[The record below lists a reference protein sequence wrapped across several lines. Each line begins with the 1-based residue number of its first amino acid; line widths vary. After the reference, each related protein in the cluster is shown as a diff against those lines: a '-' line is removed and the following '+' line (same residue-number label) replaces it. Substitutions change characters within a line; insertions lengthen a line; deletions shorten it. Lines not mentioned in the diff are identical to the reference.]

1 MNYYC
6 RIPLVPRRP
15 VSPDPDAKAAAA
27 AAAKKDKKGGKKEEA
42 GAAES
47 PQPPMDPDERLLF
60 DAYQTASS
68 NLSNIV
74 SMLTGIRH

>member
-1 MNYYC
+1 M
-6 RIPLVPRRP
+6 PRRP

-27 AAAKKDKKGGKKEEA
+27 GANKKDKKGGKKDDS

-60 DAYQTASS
+60 DAYQTATG
-68 NLSNIV
+68 NLSIIV
-74 SMLTGIRH
+74 STVTISIVCSPLWTF